1 MLDSNILEIMAKL
14 YEIAYFLNPDIKE
27 EEVQTV
33 NVQKIKDLI
42 SELSGEITKE
52 QAAQKKKLAYPVK
65 KAKQGYFGHML
76 FNLNPQNLKSLDKK
90 LKLEDYILRY
100 LIIIVDNNY
109 SAFIKR
115 QEEEVKEKFQR
126 IIQPSEGQGQERKRV
141 KSEEKEKIEAEIEK
155 KLEEI
160 LG

>member
-1 MLDSNILEIMAKL
+1 MFHVSCFKIVKL
-14 YEIAYFLNPDIKE
+14 YEISFWLMPDLKDD
-27 EEVQTV
+27 EVLARS
-33 NVQKIKDLI
+33 QKIKDLI

-52 QAAQKKKLAYPVK
+52 QAAQKKKLAYPIK
-65 KAKQGYFGHML
+65 KAKQGYFGHMF
-76 FNLNPQNLKSLDKK
+76 FNLNPQNLKFLDKK
-90 LKLEDYILRY
+90 LKLEDHILRY

-109 SAFIKR
+109 LAFMKR

-126 IIQPSEGQGQERKRV
+126 IIQPSDGQTKKII

-160 LG
+160 LK